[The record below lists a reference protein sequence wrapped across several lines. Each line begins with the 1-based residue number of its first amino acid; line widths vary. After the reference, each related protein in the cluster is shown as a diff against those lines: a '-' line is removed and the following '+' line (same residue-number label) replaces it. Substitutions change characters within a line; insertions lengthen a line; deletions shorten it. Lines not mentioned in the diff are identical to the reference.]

1 MPLEQYLPVQ
11 AYALSLIMARFGS
24 MVFLLPG
31 IGESFVSTRI
41 RILFLLAMSV
51 VVAPTVITYL
61 PVAPPSLAE
70 MFLYIFIEVMIGTFF
85 GLVGRTLLLTLAS
98 AGMII
103 SFSTGLANAQ
113 VFNPSIQG
121 QGTSIS
127 LFLSTLAIMIV
138 LATDLHHM
146 LILALVDSYT
156 LFPPGAPLPIG
167 DMSLA
172 YTRLVADSFEMAVQL
187 SAPFILFSLMF
198 FVTLGVVSRLMPQL
212 QIFFIGLPIQM
223 LMGFTIIIAILGT
236 MMEVFIGYYED
247 GIASYLVPG

>member
-127 LFLSTLAIMIV
+127 LFMSLLAIMVV

-146 LILALVDSYT
+146 LILALIDSYSV
-156 LFPPGAPLPIG
+156 FPPGGPLMIG

-172 YTRLVADSFEMAVQL
+172 YARLVSDSFEMAVQL

-198 FVTLGVVSRLMPQL
+198 FVVLGVVSRLMPQL

-223 LMGFTIIIAILGT
+223 IMGFTIIIAILGT
-236 MMEVFIGYYED
+236 MVEVFIGYYED

>member
-1 MPLEQYLPVQ
+1 MPLEEYLPVQ
-11 AYALSLIMARFGS
+11 AYALALVMARLGS
-24 MVFLLPG
+24 LVFLLPG
-31 IGESFVSTRI
+31 IGESFVSSRV
-41 RILFLLAMSV
+41 RMLFLLAMALV
-51 VVAPTVITYL
+51 VSPSVITYL
-61 PVAPPSLAE
+61 PTIPPSLPE
-70 MFLYIFIEVMIGTFF
+70 MFLLIFIEVVIGTFF
-85 GLVGRTLLLTLAS
+85 GLVGRTLLLTMAS

-127 LFLSTLAIMIV
+127 VLLSTLAIMVV
-138 LATDLHHM
+138 LAADLHHM
-146 LILALVDSYT
+146 LILALIDSYS
-156 LFPPGAPLPIG
+156 LFPPGGRLMVG
-167 DMSLA
+167 DLSLA
-172 YTRLVADSFEMAVQL
+172 FTRLVADSFEMAVQL

-236 MMEVFIGYYED
+236 MVQVFLAYYED
-247 GIASYLVPG
+247 GIATYLVPG

>member
-1 MPLEQYLPVQ
+1 MPLLEYLPVQ
-11 AYALSLIMARFGS
+11 AYALALVMARLGAL
-24 MVFLLPG
+24 VFLLPG
-31 IGESFVSTRI
+31 IGESFVSTRF
-41 RILFLLAMSV
+41 RMLFLLAMSL
-51 VVAPTVITYL
+51 VVAPTVMTYL
-61 PVAPPSLAE
+61 PTIPPSLPE
-70 MFLYIFIEVMIGTFF
+70 MFLLVFLEFVIGTFF

-103 SFSTGLANAQ
+103 SFATGLANAQ
-113 VFNPSIQG
+113 AFNPALQG

-127 LFLSTLAIMIV
+127 LFFSTLATMIV

-146 LILALVDSYT
+146 LILALIDSYS

-167 DMSLA
+167 DISFA
-172 YTRLVADSFEMAVQL
+172 FARLVADSFEMAVQL

-223 LMGFTIIIAILGT
+223 ILGFVIIIAILGT
-236 MMEVFIGYYED
+236 MMEVFTSYYED